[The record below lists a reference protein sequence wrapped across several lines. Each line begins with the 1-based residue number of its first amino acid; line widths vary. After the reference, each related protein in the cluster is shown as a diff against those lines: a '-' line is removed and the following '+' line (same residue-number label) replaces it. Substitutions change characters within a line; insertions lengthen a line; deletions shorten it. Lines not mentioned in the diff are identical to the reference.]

1 MGIADLSS
9 VLKSL
14 GGSSLSEEKQKE
26 LFWEVLL
33 MTLAQ
38 ASNADANIHPEEI
51 ETIQQIVQRET
62 GQELTEAAIRKA
74 ARSERYRSVKL
85 RKYLRSVQRQLK
97 AEDRIKIAQALADVI
112 KSDNLISVLEV
123 DFFNRVADALRITLA
138 ELIGLKRTSV

>member
-1 MGIADLSS
+1 MRIADLSS